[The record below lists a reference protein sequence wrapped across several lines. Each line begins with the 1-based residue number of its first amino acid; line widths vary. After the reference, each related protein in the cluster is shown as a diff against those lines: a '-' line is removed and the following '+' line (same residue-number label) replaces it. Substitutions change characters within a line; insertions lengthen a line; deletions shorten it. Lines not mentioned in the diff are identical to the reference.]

1 MVKLVEM
8 KRTVMP
14 SDIIVKLLCVG
25 TADDKIQIF
34 ASCLSI
40 GERKGKTQGRVAGRY
55 NDIMGTSWYTGNR
68 RISSLNNYCRPHG

>member
-25 TADDKIQIF
+25 TADDKIEVF
-34 ASCLSI
+34 TPCLSI
-40 GERKGKTQGRVAGRY
+40 RERQEEGQGRVAGRY
-55 NDIMGTSWYTGNR
+55 NDIVGMNGV
-68 RISSLNNYCRPHG
+68 LLVVFFELHGAQGVDE

>member
-55 NDIMGTSWYTGNR
+55 NDIMGMNGV
-68 RISSLNNYCRPHG
+68 LFVVFFDVHGTQGIDE

>member
-55 NDIMGTSWYTGNR
+55 NDIMGMNR
-68 RISSLNNYCRPHG
+68 MFLIVFFELHGTQGIDE

>member
-14 SDIIVKLLCVG
+14 SDIIVNLLCVG

-55 NDIMGTSWYTGNR
+55 NDIMGMNGV
-68 RISSLNNYCRPHG
+68 LFVVFFELHGTQGIDE

>member
-25 TADDKIQIF
+25 TADDKDIRVVSFHRREEGKNSGACCRQIQ
-34 ASCLSI
+34 
-40 GERKGKTQGRVAGRY
+40 
-55 NDIMGTSWYTGNR
+55 
-68 RISSLNNYCRPHG
+68 